1 MINKDDLNNPFVAY
15 LVRLDISPADF
26 AIMARVDYVDVY
38 SARKARS
45 RILPKSFVR
54 AIDERS
60 GEGTGA
66 KVASAYLDYRESLR
80 QALMTKKE

>member
-15 LVRLDISPADF
+15 LARLDIAPADF

-60 GEGTGA
+60 GDGVGA
-66 KVASAYLDYRESLR
+66 EIANAYLDYRESLR
-80 QALMTKKE
+80 ETLMAQKK

>member
-1 MINKDDLNNPFVAY
+1 MINKDDENNPFVAY
-15 LVRLDISPADF
+15 LNRINVTPAEF

-38 SARKARS
+38 SARKARG

-60 GEGTGA
+60 GVGTGA
-66 KVASAYLDYRESLR
+66 KIAAAYLDYRESLR
-80 QALMTKKE
+80 EALMAKK

>member
-1 MINKDDLNNPFVAY
+1 MTNKDDENNPFVAY
-15 LVRLDISPADF
+15 LNRIGVTPAEF

-60 GEGTGA
+60 GVGTGA
-66 KVASAYLDYRESLR
+66 KAAAAYLEYRESLR
-80 QALMTKKE
+80 EALMAKK

>member
-1 MINKDDLNNPFVAY
+1 MVTKDDENNPFVAY
-15 LVRLDISPADF
+15 LTRIAVTPAEF

-60 GEGTGA
+60 GEGSGA
-66 KVASAYLDYRESLR
+66 KIAAAYLEYRESLR
-80 QALMTKKE
+80 EALMAKK